1 MTGLHAVFY
10 IAAGMCVVAAVACYL
25 RGERYVHDPLAQ
37 GAVAAGETVESS
49 SILEPAD

>member
-1 MTGLHAVFY
+1 
-10 IAAGMCVVAAVACYL
+10 
-25 RGERYVHDPLAQ
+25 VHDPLAQ